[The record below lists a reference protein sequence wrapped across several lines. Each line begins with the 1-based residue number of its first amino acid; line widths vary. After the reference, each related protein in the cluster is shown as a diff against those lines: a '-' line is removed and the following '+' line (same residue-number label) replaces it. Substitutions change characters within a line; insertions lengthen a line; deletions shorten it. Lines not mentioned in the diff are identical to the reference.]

1 MRYKIVGSVHVT
13 QYYEINQKKK
23 KKKKLRF
30 YIIVSTDRK
39 KCKFGSKILI

>member
-23 KKKKLRF
+23 KKKKNSNLH
-30 YIIVSTDRK
+30 YIKHR
-39 KCKFGSKILI
+39 